1 MPGPRPRFTL
11 RGAALFAAVYAVL
24 AVLYTVTIEWW
35 ALQDGLDVFLAET
48 TELFP
53 RSVLDYAIKGLLTV
67 PVWWLVVRRLD
78 GRPQAQVVAHIA
90 LGPLWVW
97 AWFVTYRA
105 AATLT
110 AYTIP
115 VYVAA
120 WDVFIPALVY
130 AAQFGAFHAVRYVG
144 EVQERVRSEAA
155 LRVRQSE
162 LERAAERAQL
172 AALRAQMDP
181 HFLFN
186 TLNTVAAS
194 VPPEQGATRDLVARL
209 AGLVRYTLAAARRE
223 RVLLR
228 EELDFVRDYLALE
241 QERMGARLA
250 VEIDADA
257 GALDVLVPPMLVQPL
272 VENAVRHGL
281 APTVDGGTVRVEV
294 RQSGGGLTV
303 TVTDDGA
310 GPAVP
315 PADLLADGDR
325 QHGASEG
332 VGLANTHARLR
343 ALFGTG
349 LVLDVPGGG
358 DGQARGFEARFTIPD
373 SA

>member
-1 MPGPRPRFTL
+1 MTPRSDPRPRLTW
-11 RGAALFAAVYAVL
+11 RGAGLVAAAYAAL
-24 AVLYTVTIEWW
+24 AVFYSATIEWNE
-35 ALQDGLDVFLAET
+35 LQSGPGVFLAET
-48 TELFP
+48 LGLLP
-53 RSVLDYAIKGLLTV
+53 RSLIDYAVKGALTL
-67 PVWWLVVRRLD
+67 PVWWAVVRRLD
-78 GRPQAQVVAHIA
+78 GRPGAQVAAHVV

-97 AWFVTYRA
+97 AWFVAYRA
-105 AATLT
+105 AVALT
-110 AYTIP
+110 AYGIP
-115 VYVAA
+115 MYVQA

-130 AAQFGAFHAVRYVG
+130 AAQFGAFHATQYVAEVRRQSRARG
-144 EVQERVRSEAA
+144 A
-155 LRVRQSE
+155 LLERQSE
-162 LERAAERAQL
+162 LERAAQHAQL

-209 AGLVRYTLAAARRE
+209 AGLVRYTLAAARRD
-223 RVLLR
+223 RVLLG

-250 VEIDADA
+250 VEINADE
-257 GALDVLVPPMLVQPL
+257 GVLDVPVPPMLIQPL

-281 APTVDGGTVRVEV
+281 APTLDGGTVRVEV
-294 RQSGGGLTV
+294 RRSGDGLHV
-303 TVTDDGA
+303 VVTDDGA
-310 GPAVP
+310 GPTRP
-315 PADLLADGDR
+315 PAELLAE
-325 QHGASEG
+325 GASDG

-343 ALFGTG
+343 ALFGSG

-373 SA
+373 PA